1 MALEF
6 TLSAAYKYQDQYF
19 QSDFITF
26 FLHKNASFMVEF
38 NTNRFVETQK
48 QLQIIIPQVQLDI
61 LHQAKA
67 LEDDLLKNKQQQDA
81 KNQSV
86 KLITIKMR
94 RLG

>member
-19 QSDFITF
+19 QSDFITS

-61 LHQAKA
+61 LHQAKT
-67 LEDDLLKNKQQQDA
+67 LEDGLLKNKQQQDA
-81 KNQSV
+81 K
-86 KLITIKMR
+86 IKA
-94 RLG
+94 LSL